1 MLLCKVAKHN
11 RGEHKM
17 TDVTMAFL
25 EYLRKMG
32 KEQDAD
38 FLREGIRVLS
48 EALMEA
54 EVSEQIGAERYER
67 NGERQTYRNGY
78 REREWQTRVGEIA
91 LRIPR
96 LREGNYFPS
105 FLEPRRRAERAL
117 LAVVQQAYI
126 EGVSTRKVDDL
137 VQSLGLSG
145 IDKSSVSRI
154 CKQLDEVVDAFRN
167 RPLEGEYPYLW
178 LDALYLKVR
187 VNHRVVSQALVI
199 ATGVRRSGERDIL
212 GVELGAAES
221 GPFWLAFLRSLVRRG
236 LNGAQLVISDAHEGL
251 KEAIAQVFSGASWQR
266 CRVHFMR
273 NVLAYI
279 PHGEKSLVSAL
290 LRTIFTQPSRRD
302 ADLQWQQVS
311 DQMRKRWPQA
321 AALMDDAQQDVLAY
335 MAFPVEH
342 WTRLYSTNPLERLN
356 KEVKRR
362 TDVVGVFPDPAAVIR
377 LVGAVLQEIDD
388 EWQAGKRYFS
398 LESMRKLYDD
408 YPASSPTAPALR
420 HGPVL
425 APVH

>member
-1 MLLCKVAKHN
+1 
-11 RGEHKM
+11 
-17 TDVTMAFL
+17 MAFL

-78 REREWQTRVGEIA
+78 REREWQTRVGDIA

-251 KEAIAQVFSGASWQR
+251 KEAIAQVFNGASWQR

-290 LRTIFTQPSRRD
+290 LRTIFSQPSRRD

-398 LESMRKLYDD
+398 LESMRKLYDGHLVG
-408 YPASSPTAPALR
+408 SPTALALR

>member
-1 MLLCKVAKHN
+1 
-11 RGEHKM
+11 
-17 TDVTMAFL
+17 MAFL
-25 EYLRKMG
+25 EYLRKIG

-54 EVSEQIGAERYER
+54 EVSQQIGAEKYER
-67 NGERQTYRNGY
+67 SGERQTYRNGY

-96 LREGNYFPS
+96 IREGNYFPS

-154 CKQLDEVVDAFRN
+154 CKQLDEVVEAFRN

-178 LDALYLKVR
+178 LDALYVKVR

-199 ATGVRRSGERDIL
+199 ATAVRRSGEREIL
-212 GVELGAAES
+212 GVELGAAEN

-236 LNGAQLVISDAHEGL
+236 LHGVQLVVSDAHEGL
-251 KEAIAQVFSGASWQR
+251 KDAIAQVFSGASWQR

-377 LVGAVLQEIDD
+377 LVGAVLQEVDD

-408 YPASSPTAPALR
+408 HPAASPTAPALR
-420 HGPVL
+420 HAPVL

>member
-1 MLLCKVAKHN
+1 
-11 RGEHKM
+11 M

-408 YPASSPTAPALR
+408 DLVGSPTIPALR

>member
-1 MLLCKVAKHN
+1 
-11 RGEHKM
+11 M

-187 VNHRVVSQALVI
+187 VNHRVVNQALVI

-251 KEAIAQVFSGASWQR
+251 KEAIAQVFNGASWQR

-273 NVLAYI
+273 TVLAYI

-290 LRTIFTQPSRRD
+290 LRTIFSQPSRRD
-302 ADLQWQQVS
+302 SDLQWQQVS

-408 YPASSPTAPALR
+408 HPADSPTAPALR

>member
-1 MLLCKVAKHN
+1 
-11 RGEHKM
+11 M

-251 KEAIAQVFSGASWQR
+251 KDAIAQVFSGASWQR

-408 YPASSPTAPALR
+408 HPANSPTAPALR